1 MHCFSVALALHDHP
15 LQSQN
20 ARVGGPLPA
29 GDETSRLP
37 DNGKVLDADATDAL
51 INGAYRQLFFH
62 TLQVDRQ
69 PVLESQLRL
78 GQISV
83 RQFLRGL
90 VLSPRFLDGVYACN
104 GNKQVARH
112 LVERL
117 LGRRIHGEAEAIA
130 WSIVIAEQGVAAMVD
145 QLLDSDEY
153 RRNFGDDRVPHQRRR
168 VLAGRSVGD
177 RPVNITLPR
186 YEHHHRRV
194 IQSFPRGDGGYRAG
208 GGSGGIN
215 WGPRPALIDWPQGMP
230 PAGVRRLWGILIVAG
245 SVELTRVLLSTVT
258 AMLSTAR

>member
-1 MHCFSVALALHDHP
+1 VALALHAHP

-29 GDETSRLP
+29 GDETSRVP
-37 DNGKVLDADATDAL
+37 DKGKRLDADAVDAL
-51 INGAYRQLFFH
+51 IHGAYRQLFFH
-62 TLQVDRQ
+62 TLEVDRQ

-117 LGRRIHGEAEAIA
+117 LGRQIHGEAEAIA
-130 WSIVIAEQGVAAMVD
+130 WSIVIAERGVAGMVD

-153 RRNFGDDRVPHQRRR
+153 RQHFGDDRVPHQRRR
-168 VLAGRSVGD
+168 VLPGRSQGE
-177 RPVNITLPR
+177 RPVNLTLPR

-194 IQSFPRGDGGYRAG
+194 IESFPRGNGGYRAG
-208 GGSGGIN
+208 GGSVGIA
-215 WGPRPALIDWPQGMP
+215 WGPRPSFIDWPQGLP
-230 PAGVRRLWGILIVAG
+230 PAGLRRTWGIVIAVGALEV
-245 SVELTRVLLSTVT
+245 TRVLVTTVS
-258 AMLSTAR
+258 AMLSTAH

>member
-1 MHCFSVALALHDHP
+1 VALALHDHP
-15 LQSQN
+15 LQCQN

-29 GDETSRLP
+29 GDESSRLP
-37 DNGKVLDADATDAL
+37 DKGKVLDADATDTL
-51 INGAYRQLFFH
+51 IQGAYRQLFFH

-90 VLSPRFLDGVYACN
+90 ALSPRFLNGVYACN

-112 LVERL
+112 LIERL
-117 LGRRIHGEAEAIA
+117 LGRQIHGEAEAIA
-130 WSIVIAEQGVAAMVD
+130 WSIVIAEQGVAAVVD

-153 RRNFGDDRVPHQRRR
+153 RQNFGDDRVPHQRRR
-168 VLAGRSVGD
+168 VLPGRAQGD

-194 IQSFPRGDGGYRAG
+194 IESFPSGNGGA
-208 GGSGGIN
+208 N
-215 WGPRPALIDWPQGMP
+215 AWGPRPAAINWPQGLP
-230 PAGVRRLWGILIVAG
+230 PAGLRRLWGILIVVG
-245 SVELTRVLLSTVT
+245 SLEVARVLVSTVSAALSTG
-258 AMLSTAR
+258 R